1 MKLLATYKK
10 LKKKSV
16 ELLSK
21 GKLDEYFEIL
31 FQISQLEKR
40 MKLLPV
46 LN

>member
-1 MKLLATYKK
+1 MKLLVTYQR

-21 GKLDEYFEIL
+21 GKLDEYFETLLKIT
-31 FQISQLEKR
+31 QIEKQ
-40 MKLLPV
+40 MANLPV